1 MSESRL
7 LSKKVAYPLFILA
20 GFLFAFICGAERDLA
35 ESGNVLWTAA
45 YTSRLLTASAF
56 FGGLLGAAIC
66 FAVYYVCGGYP
77 ARRKRGGEKRERAKK
92 PAGGFFRLIG
102 EKHAMLCS
110 LVLSVLAWLP
120 AYLAYYPGIC
130 AYDTPIQLGQIMDG
144 YMIDHHPI
152 AHTLLLKLAIW
163 LGQTLWDSVN
173 AGMGMYAFCQMVF
186 LAFGFAYSVGT
197 LKKLHVSGLWI
208 CVMQLCVMF
217 YPFNAYMAVSTTK
230 DTVFTGFFL
239 IMMSAFMRLLMGDGE
254 SGNSLRI
261 QKDDAIFFIASVGAI
276 LFRNNYR
283 YAIIVLLPFV
293 FITAAVSFKRKKD
306 GKLFAKLFLNV
317 VLSLVVGS
325 VTLTALFHLTNAEQ
339 GDRREML
346 SMPIQQFA
354 RCMLYH
360 GGVGA
365 LPEDDGTM
373 DEESRDLI
381 NDFLLDEAYRE
392 YEPGFAD
399 PVKSHTN
406 TYVARYRAGDFIGT
420 YLRLLGEYPGDFINA
435 ALALDAGYLYPGDE
449 SHAHVNEEEGK
460 RGRGYV
466 QTYWF
471 ESDLTPRGL
480 TKDSKWPSLH
490 ERMEDW
496 ADENAY
502 LNIPLL
508 KYIFVPGTFLWLYVL
523 FAGIL
528 LIQRKYRLLL
538 PAMLAFGYYATL
550 FLGPTVQ
557 LRYIFPLMTALPFMA
572 LLGFAKGKNRNDG

>member
-7 LSKKVAYPLFILA
+7 LSKKIAYPLFILA
-20 GFLFAFICGAERDLA
+20 GFLFVFICRAERDLA
-35 ESGNVLWTAA
+35 ENGNILWTSA
-45 YTSRLLTASAF
+45 YTSKLLIVSAL
-56 FGGLLGAAIC
+56 FGGLLGAAMC
-66 FAVYYVCGGYP
+66 FAVYFVCCGHLVYIKGD
-77 ARRKRGGEKRERAKK
+77 GIKRERSKK
-92 PAGGFFRLIG
+92 PGEGIARLFG
-102 EKHAMLCS
+102 EKQVMLCS
-110 LVLSVLAWLP
+110 SVLSVLAWLP

-152 AHTLLLKLAIW
+152 AHTLLLKLAVW
-163 LGQTLWDSVN
+163 VGQRLWGSVN
-173 AGMGMYAFCQMVF
+173 AGMGIYTFCQMTF
-186 LAFGFAYSVGT
+186 LAFGFAYALGT
-197 LKKLHVSGLWI
+197 LKKLHVSDRWI
-208 CVMQLCVMF
+208 CVMQLCIMF

-239 IMMSAFMRLLMGDGE
+239 IMMSAFMRLLLEGGDFRDDF
-254 SGNSLRI
+254 RI
-261 QKDDAIFFIASVGAI
+261 RKNDLIFFIASVGAI
-276 LFRNNYR
+276 LFRNNCR
-283 YAIIVLLPFV
+283 YAIMVLLPFV
-293 FITAAVSFKRKKD
+293 FLTAAVSLRRKKN
-306 GKLFAKLFLNV
+306 GKLFTKLFMNV
-317 VLSLVVGS
+317 ALSLLVGS
-325 VTLTALFHLTNAEQ
+325 IALTALFYLTNAEQ

-360 GGVGA
+360 GGIGE

-373 DEESRDLI
+373 DEESKDLI
-381 NDFLLDEAYRE
+381 DDFLLDEAYRE

-399 PVKSHTN
+399 PVKSRTN

-420 YLRLLGEYPGDFINA
+420 YLRLLGNYPGDFINA

-449 SHAHVNEEEGK
+449 SHAHINEEEGN

-480 TKDSKWPSLH
+480 TRDSKWISLH

-496 ADENAY
+496 ADKNAY
-502 LNIPLL
+502 LDIPLL

-538 PAMLAFGYYATL
+538 PVTLAFGYYATL

-557 LRYIFPLMTALPFMA
+557 LRYIFPLMTVLPFMA
-572 LLGFAKGKNRNDG
+572 LSGFAKGKNGND